1 MSEIVYIHLHQTL
14 IGGQLPT
21 TVLQKYLQA
30 DQAVVLLIHVQIFHK
45 TFSQE
50 VIKST
55 KSILEL
61 LHVMFLDSGHTVIC
75 YDQWAA
81 DTPSI

>member
-1 MSEIVYIHLHQTL
+1 MRPAQTPKIVNGSISMCVVAGVASASYRAICSCPEPMSEIVYIHLHQTL

-45 TFSQE
+45 TFS
-50 VIKST
+50 
-55 KSILEL
+55 
-61 LHVMFLDSGHTVIC
+61 
-75 YDQWAA
+75 
-81 DTPSI
+81 